1 MTDGNDVMIEVVF
14 LRNKATGPAPNV
26 RITILHGEIIAI
38 DVKLQRPEVEDTNA
52 ETIVA
57 VTDVVV
63 AVETTEVVI
72 AEVEVVVDTN
82 AEKIVAATDVEATA
96 ETTEVEI
103 AEGVAVVDTNAE
115 TIVAATDVEGTAETT
130 EVETDEA
137 IVETITAAD
146 HHVENTKE
154 VTTEGHPKEVQESP
168 VVGVLRTNEVLV
180 VAEIPRGVFI

>member
-38 DVKLQRPEVEDTNA
+38 DVKLQRPEVEDTNV
-52 ETIVA
+52 ETIGA
-57 VTDVVV
+57 ATAVVV
-63 AVETTEVVI
+63 AVETTEVEI
-72 AEVEVVVDTN
+72 AEVVVTVETTVVEAEVDTN
-82 AEKIVAATDVEATA
+82 V
-96 ETTEVEI
+96 
-103 AEGVAVVDTNAE
+103 E
-115 TIVAATDVEGTAETT
+115 TIVAATGVT
-130 EVETDEA
+130 
-137 IVETITAAD
+137 IVETITTAD